1 MNRTEKNRKTRSR
14 GSAHK
19 INNAQSVDKIQ
30 KENKVQRIKKEILEG
45 KRTDLLI
52 LITTICLCGFGL
64 IMICSASYYECS
76 MNEDYGYDPLN
87 LMKKQAFF
95 VIAGILACA
104 VLWGIGYDWIKRLV
118 FLIYIAGIV
127 SIILLLTPLGVDV
140 NGATRWLRFGSV
152 QFQVAELVKASV
164 IITLAYLVSRYGRV
178 LKPRWMMLILW
189 ITGGI
194 PTALLFVISSDL
206 SSSIVVLGIIF
217 GISFISTKTV
227 KEHLAAAGAAVVFA
241 GAYVAKIALNM
252 PEPEELEHMSYRVAR
267 IAAWIDPE
275 RYASQAGYQV
285 LQSLYAIGSGGLTGK
300 GLGNSVQK
308 LGAIPEGQTDMIFSI
323 ICEEL
328 GLLGAIALISLFVY
342 LLYQIYIVI
351 ISSKNIFGSMIAVGV
366 LMHIGVQALINFL
379 VNVNAFPNTGI
390 ALPFISYGGTAV
402 FILLCEIGLVLS
414 IARRGKVR

>member
-1 MNRTEKNRKTRSR
+1 MNRTE
-14 GSAHK
+14 
-19 INNAQSVDKIQ
+19 
-30 KENKVQRIKKEILEG
+30 ENKVQRVKKEILEG

-52 LITTICLCGFGL
+52 LITTICLCGYGL
-64 IMICSASYYECS
+64 VMVCSASYYDCS
-76 MNEDYGYDPLN
+76 MSEDCGYDPLY
-87 LMKKQAFF
+87 LMKRQAIFM
-95 VIAGILACA
+95 IAGIIICA
-104 VLWGIGYDWIKRLV
+104 FLWGVGYDGIKKLV
-118 FLIYIAGIV
+118 FLIYIAGII
-127 SIILLLTPLGVDV
+127 SIVLLLTPLGVNV
-140 NGATRWLRFGSV
+140 NGATRWLNLGVR
-152 QFQVAELVKASV
+152 FQVAELVKASV
-164 IITLAYLVSRYGRV
+164 IITLSYLVSRYSRM

-189 ITGGI
+189 IIGGI
-194 PTALLFVISSDL
+194 PAAMLLVISSDL
-206 SSSIVVLGIIF
+206 SSTIVILGIIF

-227 KEHLAAAGAAVVFA
+227 KEHLEAAGVAVAFA

-252 PEPEELEHMSYRVAR
+252 PEPEKLENMSYRAAR
-267 IAAWIDPE
+267 IAAWLDPE

-402 FILLCEIGLVLS
+402 FILLCEMGLVLS
-414 IARRGKVR
+414 ISRRGKVR

>member
-1 MNRTEKNRKTRSR
+1 MNRTE
-14 GSAHK
+14 
-19 INNAQSVDKIQ
+19 
-30 KENKVQRIKKEILEG
+30 ENKVQRVKKEILEG

-52 LITTICLCGFGL
+52 LITTICLCGYGL
-64 IMICSASYYECS
+64 VMVCSASYYDCS
-76 MNEDYGYDPLN
+76 MSKDCGYDPLY
-87 LMKKQAFF
+87 LMKRQAIFM
-95 VIAGILACA
+95 IAGIIICA
-104 VLWGIGYDWIKRLV
+104 FLWGVGYDWIKKLV
-118 FLIYIAGIV
+118 LLIYIAGIT
-127 SIILLLTPLGVDV
+127 SIVLLLTPLGVEV
-140 NGATRWLRFGSV
+140 NGATRWLNLGV

-164 IITLAYLVSRYGRV
+164 IITLSYLVSRYSRM

-189 ITGGI
+189 IIGGI
-194 PTALLFVISSDL
+194 PAAMLFVISSDL
-206 SSSIVVLGIIF
+206 SSTIVILGIIF

-227 KEHLAAAGAAVVFA
+227 KEHLAAAGVAVAFA

-252 PEPEELEHMSYRVAR
+252 PEPEELENMSYRVAR
-267 IAAWIDPE
+267 IAAWLDPE

-402 FILLCEIGLVLS
+402 FILLCEMGLVLS
-414 IARRGKVR
+414 ISRRGKVR

>member
-1 MNRTEKNRKTRSR
+1 MNRTE
-14 GSAHK
+14 
-19 INNAQSVDKIQ
+19 
-30 KENKVQRIKKEILEG
+30 ENKVQRVKKEILEG

-52 LITTICLCGFGL
+52 LITTICLCGYGL
-64 IMICSASYYECS
+64 VMVCSASYYDCS
-76 MNEDYGYDPLN
+76 MSEDCGYDPLY
-87 LMKKQAFF
+87 LMKRQAIFM
-95 VIAGILACA
+95 IAGIIICA
-104 VLWGIGYDWIKRLV
+104 FLWGVGYDWIKKLV
-118 FLIYIAGIV
+118 FLIYIAGII
-127 SIILLLTPLGVDV
+127 SIVLLLTPLGVNV
-140 NGATRWLRFGSV
+140 NGATRWLNLGVR
-152 QFQVAELVKASV
+152 FQVAELVKASV
-164 IITLAYLVSRYGRV
+164 IITLSYLVSRYSRM

-189 ITGGI
+189 IIGGI
-194 PTALLFVISSDL
+194 PAAMLLVISSDL
-206 SSSIVVLGIIF
+206 SSTIVILGIIF

-227 KEHLAAAGAAVVFA
+227 KEHLEAAGVAVAFA

-252 PEPEELEHMSYRVAR
+252 PEPEELENMSYRVAR
-267 IAAWIDPE
+267 IAAWLDPE

-402 FILLCEIGLVLS
+402 FILLCEMGLVLS
-414 IARRGKVR
+414 ISRRGKVR